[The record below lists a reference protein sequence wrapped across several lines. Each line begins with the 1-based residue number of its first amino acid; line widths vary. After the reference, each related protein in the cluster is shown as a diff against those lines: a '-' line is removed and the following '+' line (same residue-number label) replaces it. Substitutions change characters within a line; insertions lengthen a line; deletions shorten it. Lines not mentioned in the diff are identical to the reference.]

1 MKKMKRFIIVC
12 LLTGL
17 LLMLAVPVLAAEETD
32 YDTLFARASVNT
44 IYDLLK
50 AFFSAPAEFTEALAY
65 QDKDTQQWV
74 INTLADASAEEQI
87 RAIWCALLLIGTD
100 EGLTQSEQNT
110 QNALRYAIGYRVYS
124 LPAEYKSGDALVALL
139 EESMTGD
146 AARLEGISYELGE
159 AIKGDAAGFVR
170 ALASQKE
177 KVWQR
182 VLGLMHNH
190 CNWTMGNVLTDILNG
205 IDKEALTAEE
215 VATVDALLEELK
227 DTPGPVKTVD
237 PDPKELAAYLA
248 KKAPQDQVTEPTV
261 PKETTPAPTQPVP
274 TEPAQEQEE
283 ASGISGWW
291 LLLVPVG
298 AGVGF
303 LLGKGRKRKPE

>member
-100 EGLTQSEQNT
+100 EGLTQAEQNT

-159 AIKGDAAGFVR
+159 AIKGDAAEFVR